1 MNVRDLDDI
10 VWDRIGDKWL
20 VGRTAAALFAASA
33 IASVGISVVLIR
45 QGAFP
50 PPLWVPMVL
59 SGLFLISGM
68 RQYWTKRDQG
78 PRTARRNWFFALTF
92 GVWFGA
98 ALYCAFVYLPQV
110 KRGWSQS

>member
-1 MNVRDLDDI
+1 MNARYLDDI

-20 VGRTAAALFAASA
+20 AGRIAAALFTATA
-33 IASVGISVVLIR
+33 IASVGISVALIR
-45 QGAFP
+45 LDTFP
-50 PPLWVPMVL
+50 ASLWVPMAL

-68 RQYWTKRDQG
+68 RHYWTKRDQG
-78 PRTARRNWFFALTF
+78 SGTARRIWYFALTF

-110 KRGWSQS
+110 KRGWSQT

>member
-1 MNVRDLDDI
+1 MNLRYLDDI

-20 VGRTAAALFAASA
+20 VGRIAAALFATSA
-33 IASVGISVVLIR
+33 IASVGISVAVIR
-45 QGAFP
+45 LGEFP
-50 PPLWVPMVL
+50 PSLLVPMVL

-68 RQYWTKRDQG
+68 RHYWTKRDQG
-78 PRTARRNWFFALTF
+78 PRTARRIWFFALTF

-98 ALYCAFVYLPQV
+98 AFYCAFVYLPQV